1 MLLASALGLI
11 KFLILAHIMTPV
23 DYGQYVALFGV
34 AAMLSVVM
42 SFGQIEGTTKLYPR
56 WWIESKAPKIL
67 MHARGVSLILAKRFA
82 LAMILALAV
91 VSYGQFSYSFG
102 DIFLIGVLG
111 LLTALLAL
119 IASLYRAIGSP
130 RALQKFNVYRSSF
143 AFVLSIIGGWA
154 LGWQGALAGDLTS
167 CILIFIYAI
176 YQVRM
181 LCVLHTQS
189 PVILSSNIESP
200 TAVTDSGASHLYLSN
215 LFISSTTL
223 LDKAWIGAALGA
235 SMAGAYSVIALIPQI
250 AQLIVN
256 IVAQYVGPLVIK
268 FAHLKHDDKSRISAL
283 WFQAVLLIIFS
294 TFLTCC
300 ALFAKRIPYI
310 ESFFMKY
317 EISDLSLIF
326 AGSLAAT
333 QIYGLIEFHLI
344 AQDRETDILKG
355 SLSGWVLF
363 VSLFAVATWQSL
375 GLEWFIASA
384 VLSKLLQVL
393 ILQRAYSRSRLE
405 QSTI

>member
-1 MLLASALGLI
+1 MLLASSLGLI
-11 KFLILAHIMTPV
+11 KFLVLAHIMSSV

-34 AAMLSVVM
+34 AAMLSIVM

-56 WWIESKAPKIL
+56 WWIEGEAPKIL
-67 MHARGVSLILAKRFA
+67 IHARGISLILAKRFS
-82 LAMILALAV
+82 LAMILALAI
-91 VSYGQFSYSFG
+91 VSYGQLSYSFG
-102 DIFLIGVLG
+102 DIFLIGALG
-111 LLTALLAL
+111 FLTSLLAL
-119 IASLYRAIGSP
+119 IASLYRAIGSTK
-130 RALQKFNVYRSSF
+130 ALQKFNLYRSSF
-143 AFVLSIIGGWA
+143 AFVLSIFGGWT

-167 CILIFIYAI
+167 CILIVIYAS
-176 YQVRM
+176 YQVRK
-181 LCVLHTQS
+181 LCVLHIQS
-189 PVILSSNIESP
+189 PVILQSDNESA
-200 TAVTDSGASHLYLSN
+200 TVVTDSGASHLYLSN

-235 SMAGAYSVIALIPQI
+235 TMAGAYSVIALIPMI

-268 FAHLKHDDKSRISAL
+268 FAHLKHNDKSRISAL
-283 WFQAVLLIIFS
+283 RLQAVLLIIFS
-294 TFLTCC
+294 TLLTVC
-300 ALFAKRIPYI
+300 ALFAKRTPYI

-317 EISDLSLIF
+317 EISDFSLIL
-326 AGSLAAT
+326 AGSLAAM

-355 SLSGWVLF
+355 SFFGLALF
-363 VSLFAVATWQSL
+363 VCLFGFATWNSL

-384 VLSKLLQVL
+384 ALSKLLQVF